1 MNQADGMFPSSTK
14 TLVDNGNLTIVKLEK
29 EDYGTY
35 ECIATNVVTSVIAT
49 TLLIIE
55 SKRLIDLLHSCEL
68 I

>member
-1 MNQADGMFPSSTK
+1 MKQADGMFPSSTK

-29 EDYGTY
+29 EDHGTY

-55 SKRLIDLLHSCEL
+55 SKRVKDLLHSCEL